1 MTQLTHGGPFLT
13 IDRAACELEPLARL
27 LWPAGAENDSRSLAD
42 FLESR
47 PDDREPPVSTPDTP
61 DFEAFNGGFHRTS
74 PGGQTY
80 SLPLLSV
87 IRFTAPVSIV
97 HAGTGA
103 DASGPGYR
111 TGRVTGRQPGIGPT
125 SAEIPRLRTQD
136 LGVLTYLL

>member
-1 MTQLTHGGPFLT
+1 MQPIALYVHIPFYETKCPFNAYAKIESLIPGYVSALRT
-13 IDRAACELEPLARL
+13 EIELWACL
-27 LWPAGAENDSRSLAD
+27 LGSP
-42 FLESR
+42 
-47 PDDREPPVSTPDTP
+47 
-61 DFEAFNGGFHRTS
+61 